1 MDRRAERSHRD
12 RTPERERD
20 DGGFLAVTP
29 EHKLCERRLLK
40 DSQTAGRATDTR
52 TPERTNSNGDSLSV
66 SRGRTYD
73 RATKNGNL
81 LRDSS
86 SERREE
92 RYRTNGT
99 PERRYRAERDSSP
112 DSNYSRDELSYAAA
126 PRLKDYYSMMKNN
139 TAHNNAAYNNNNTG
153 HYNKAA
159 GNSPNQLPE
168 PKRRLYKDSPKDL
181 SI

>member
-12 RTPERERD
+12 RTPEREHD

-29 EHKLCERRLLK
+29 EHKLHERRLLR
-40 DSQTAGRATDTR
+40 DSQTAGRARETR
-52 TPERTNSNGDSLSV
+52 TPERTNNNGDSLSLT
-66 SRGRTYD
+66 RDRTND

-86 SERREE
+86 SESREE
-92 RYRTNGT
+92 RYRMNGT
-99 PERRYRAERDSSP
+99 PERRHRVERDSSP
-112 DSNYSRDELSYAAA
+112 DSNYSRDEVNYAAA

-139 TAHNNAAYNNNNTG
+139 TAHNNAAYNNTG
-153 HYNKAA
+153 HYNKAI